1 MNKATRMFTM
11 LGLGLMAG
19 ATIGA
24 GPALAAGSADA
35 PAAKPATT
43 TKVQKHWDRDV
54 VVGYFRTLRACEKAG
69 RIGEWADRWDDYDC
83 DRVRFGFKR
92 GLYALEVERNWRGG
106 HDFRDRDHDRGRDH
120 GRDWDRDRDR
130 DRDHDHHRGGS
141 RH

>member
-1 MNKATRMFTM
+1 MSKTARMFTM

-43 TKVQKHWDRDV
+43 TKVQKHGDRDRV
-54 VVGYFRTLRACEKAG
+54 AGYFRTRSACERVG
-69 RIGEWADRWDDYDC
+69 RIGEWRDRWDDYDC

-92 GLYALEVERNWRGG
+92 GLWALEVEQNWRGG
-106 HDFRDRDHDRGRDH
+106 GHGHGPFGGHGHGDHDGH
-120 GRDWDRDRDR
+120 GGFG
-130 DRDHDHHRGGS
+130 HR
-141 RH
+141 R

>member
-1 MNKATRMFTM
+1 MSKTARMFTM

-43 TKVQKHWDRDV
+43 TKVQKHGDRDRIA
-54 VVGYFRTLRACEKAG
+54 GYFRTRGACERAG
-69 RIGEWADRWDDYDC
+69 RIGEIRDRWDDYDC

-92 GLYALEVERNWRGG
+92 GLWALEVEQNWRGG
-106 HDFRDRDHDRGRDH
+106 GH
-120 GRDWDRDRDR
+120 G
-130 DRDHDHHRGGS
+130 HGPFGGHHGGHGGHHGHGP
-141 RH
+141 RR

>member
-1 MNKATRMFTM
+1 MSKTARMFTM

-43 TKVQKHWDRDV
+43 TKVQKHGDRDR
-54 VVGYFRTLRACEKAG
+54 VVGYFRTRGACEQAG
-69 RIGEWADRWDDYDC
+69 RIGEWRDRWDDYDC

-92 GLYALEVERNWRGG
+92 GLWALEVEQNWRGG
-106 HDFRDRDHDRGRDH
+106 GRGH
-120 GRDWDRDRDR
+120 G
-130 DRDHDHHRGGS
+130 HGHGPFGGGHHR
-141 RH
+141 R